1 MTISLDYYF
10 LVLIENLYFS
20 YGFTYK
26 VEVINFVRFKHI
38 DILTRNLE
46 LNTITLFKCYFY
58 FVQLFNK
65 IMKLIYNDGL
75 Y

>member
-1 MTISLDYYF
+1 MTISLAYYF
-10 LVLIENLYFS
+10 LVLIEDLYF
-20 YGFTYK
+20 FLMILFLK
-26 VEVINFVRFKHI
+26 VEVVNFVSFEDI

-65 IMKLIYNDGL
+65 IMKLIYND
-75 Y
+75 

>member
-1 MTISLDYYF
+1 MTISLAYYF
-10 LVLIENLYFS
+10 LVLIEDLYF
-20 YGFTYK
+20 FLMILLLK
-26 VEVINFVRFKHI
+26 VEVVNFVSFEDI

-65 IMKLIYNDGL
+65 IMKLIYND
-75 Y
+75 